1 MSVSHNMGEHKFP
14 ATPLTVMQADSRR
27 QKLAPRSHNLREAI
41 VNDVDNSIITKVFF
55 IRYSDETIIL
65 HDMATFRTEL
75 EVKYD
80 ISELSISL

>member
-1 MSVSHNMGEHKFP
+1 
-14 ATPLTVMQADSRR
+14 MQADSRR
-27 QKLAPRSHNLREAI
+27 QKLSPKSHNIREAF
-41 VNDVDNSIITKVFF
+41 VNDIENSIVTKVFF

-75 EVKYD
+75 EVKYE